1 MHNDSTSQTLE
12 NFKKKFS
19 PYELPQ
25 TLVELIK
32 FSDKYEEESFVESFY
47 LNDDIEEDFFETWL
61 DNGETDAEKRK
72 EYAEHM
78 LVFACADGTGGA
90 YAMWIQEGNTDL
102 EEAPIIFY
110 GSEGEIEI
118 VAQNLKELIK
128 ILSWG
133 AEAISFCHYFDED
146 DYYKEFLEYQP
157 NFLAFRKWMQE
168 SLNIKPVNID
178 ELIAGEEEASQKVEE
193 LVEEGQ
199 KKYKK
204 AFDKW
209 QYQFYKSEKEL
220 EKEPNHIEILKMYA
234 DRTEF
239 SNLKKSVIINGNNII
254 TLLSLPEWDEKVQSL
269 LKMLGKERPKLAD
282 NEIMTFI
289 TDKEYGLELKFTE
302 ECITKA
308 QKKHC
313 SDGNLYF
320 NYIDFYISKK
330 TVLPFSIKAQDTY
343 EKVKEKIGK
352 QALYGNQYFPQIVA
366 WELIISD
373 RKYSFLIQFTNGNLN
388 EVFKIMIAPFDEE
401 HDNATWAIPFVRPR
415 K

>member
-178 ELIAGEEEASQKVEE
+178 ELIAGEEEASQEVEE

-209 QYQFYKSEKEL
+209 QYQFYKSEK
-220 EKEPNHIEILKMYA
+220 
-234 DRTEF
+234 
-239 SNLKKSVIINGNNII
+239 
-254 TLLSLPEWDEKVQSL
+254 DE
-269 LKMLGKERPKLAD
+269 
-282 NEIMTFI
+282 
-289 TDKEYGLELKFTE
+289 
-302 ECITKA
+302 
-308 QKKHC
+308 
-313 SDGNLYF
+313 
-320 NYIDFYISKK
+320 
-330 TVLPFSIKAQDTY
+330 
-343 EKVKEKIGK
+343 
-352 QALYGNQYFPQIVA
+352 
-366 WELIISD
+366 
-373 RKYSFLIQFTNGNLN
+373 
-388 EVFKIMIAPFDEE
+388 
-401 HDNATWAIPFVRPR
+401 
-415 K
+415 